1 MTTEPTRTIQWSW
14 QPEVNDYLEAF
25 HARNRAR
32 GAWLKI
38 GVIALLGAVFAIAA
52 FALGH
57 PGPAMI
63 GVEAAV
69 LLPVLVPLLTWA
81 STRAL
86 WKRRPALHSLTR
98 AAVSLAGITTD
109 GPLVDMSNGQFA
121 TGAVPGNL
129 ALDAVAQVL
138 ETKRVFVVQLVG
150 QRGKRFLLLAKRGLV
165 GPAELDAL
173 RTILATAG
181 ARPDASG

>member
-1 MTTEPTRTIQWSW
+1 VTTEPTRTIELSW
-14 QPEVNDYLEAF
+14 QPEVNDYVEAF
-25 HARNRAR
+25 HARNRAG

-38 GVIALLGAVFAIAA
+38 GVVALLGGVFAVAA

-57 PGPAMI
+57 PAPAMF

-86 WKRRPALHSLTR
+86 WKRRPGLRSPTR
-98 AAVSLAGITTD
+98 AAVSPAGITTD
-109 GPLVDMSNGQFA
+109 GPLVDMSSGQLV
-121 TGAVPGNL
+121 TGAVPDGL

-150 QRGKRFLLLAKRGLV
+150 QRGKRFLLLAKRGLA

-173 RTILATAG
+173 RTILAAAG
-181 ARPDASG
+181 ARPDTSV